1 MQGIYAT
8 VTRQDLKGWPAGG
21 LLPEQRLSV
30 YDALCLFSK
39 NIPYATGDADYM
51 GTIEVG
57 KFADMAVLDRDI
69 FRIPHEDLLHVKVTR
84 TMLAGRDTWI
94 RA

>member
-1 MQGIYAT
+1 MPPLRGRIL
-8 VTRQDLKGWPAGG
+8 RAG
-21 LLPEQRLSV
+21 RRAVCV